1 MTNGILRIA
10 FPLALVGVFGAGFV
24 SAATQAPG
32 TPENNKL
39 ETVVTLPSSGSTENL
54 CQAADGSIYITGLD
68 DKVLYKVTN
77 ARLEKFATFPNHSA
91 IVGVAAG
98 NNEVVLTVFTKP
110 YRRPAAAGG
119 AAPGGPDF
127 SDVGPEV
134 LILDKAGKVKAT
146 VSGQK
151 GQAFNGIT
159 PAGKG
164 IYFIADTGSSMLWR
178 FDSGKKQ
185 LEPWLKDVPGAN
197 GIKVHNGWVYVS
209 TRAGIQRVQMDSN
222 GRPGVLTMF
231 AQGVRADDFDIAKDG
246 TIYIPIDTTM
256 NKLSPNGEVSKFL
269 DNVPNGAAALVS
281 KDGKWLYWSTRRG
294 DAPQRLVRVAI
305 Q

>member
-1 MTNGILRIA
+1 VTNG
-10 FPLALVGVFGAGFV
+10 
-24 SAATQAPG
+24 
-32 TPENNKL
+32 
-39 ETVVTLPSSGSTENL
+39 
-54 CQAADGSIYITGLD
+54 
-68 DKVLYKVTN
+68 
-77 ARLEKFATFPNHSA
+77 RLEKFATFPNHSA
-91 IVGVAAG
+91 VVGVAAG
-98 NNEVVLTVFTKP
+98 NNELVLTVFTKP

-134 LILDKAGKVKAT
+134 LVLDKAGKVKVT
-146 VSGQK
+146 VPGQK

-222 GRPGVLTMF
+222 GRPGALTMF

-294 DAPQRLVRVAI
+294 DAPQRLVRVSI